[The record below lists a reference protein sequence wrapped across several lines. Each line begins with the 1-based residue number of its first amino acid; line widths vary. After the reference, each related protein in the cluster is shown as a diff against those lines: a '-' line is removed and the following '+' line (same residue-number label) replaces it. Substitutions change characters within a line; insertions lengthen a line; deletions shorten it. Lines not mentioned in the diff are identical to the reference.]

1 MTNKEMGQLLNLF
14 EVGEATGHNFLL
26 SKKSRVVREVS
37 EENIEELLTKN
48 LISTIREGEGA
59 GQNQYMITEL
69 GLRVRNGQ
77 AEV

>member
-1 MTNKEMGQLLNLF
+1 MTNKEIGRLLNLF

-26 SKKSRVVREVS
+26 NKKSPVVNEVS
-37 EENIEELLTKN
+37 EENIQELLTKN
-48 LISTIREGEGA
+48 VISRIREGQA
-59 GQNQYMITEL
+59 GEDQYMITEL